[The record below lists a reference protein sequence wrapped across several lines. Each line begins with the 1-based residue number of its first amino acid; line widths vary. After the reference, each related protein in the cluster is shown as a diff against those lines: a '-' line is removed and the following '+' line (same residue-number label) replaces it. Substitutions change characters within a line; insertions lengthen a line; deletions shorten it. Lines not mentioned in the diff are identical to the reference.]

1 MQKITFDTCHIGHNK
16 LLLTYYSYR
25 WFSLW
30 LKQYFNIVICIQY
43 DFWVLLQHWACVP
56 VFICVAMLDHQVEIL
71 NFEGTDR
78 RCNQAQTCY
87 WSSCFWPCFCQYLWL
102 GSTLRRISASF
113 EERDKKKKKGG
124 PWCNS
129 DWWDLKCMINPTECD
144 RLDILIVSKRS
155 SPTVAVAVN
164 TFCYQYNFSIIC
176 FLDICTAT
184 LDYIATTH
192 CPRHNSIHVE
202 GYQASA
208 ATGPTCD
215 KK

>member
-113 EERDKKKKKGG
+113 EERDKKKKRWTVMQQRLVRFEVYDK
-124 PWCNS
+124 S
-129 DWWDLKCMINPTECD
+129 DWMRQTGH
-144 RLDILIVSKRS
+144 
-155 SPTVAVAVN
+155 
-164 TFCYQYNFSIIC
+164 F
-176 FLDICTAT
+176 
-184 LDYIATTH
+184 
-192 CPRHNSIHVE
+192 NSI
-202 GYQASA
+202 
-208 ATGPTCD
+208 
-215 KK
+215 KKKQPHSGSCS